1 MLDSLPRAHVFSG
14 EDGRQRTDPSRR
26 WVMLAVL
33 RRLWPCLLEATLIP
47 TTLCYIGLLVSG
59 LTVGVIAAATW
70 TYLAVGYRIATG
82 RAVSGLLVLATLGLS
97 IRVTMYAFSGNA
109 FVYFAQPI
117 ARTAATA
124 MLFAGSALLGRPFVA
139 RFARDFCSFP
149 SDVAARPAIVALFRR
164 LTYLWA
170 AAQAAT
176 AAVNLTL
183 LLTVPVTVFV
193 GTAAAAAWVIMGVG
207 TALTVADSVRTTRG
221 DGLRTVIAD
230 GGRLHTYVTGST

>member
-1 MLDSLPRAHVFSG
+1 
-14 EDGRQRTDPSRR
+14 
-26 WVMLAVL
+26 MLAVL
-33 RRLWPCLLEATLIP
+33 HRLWPCLLEATLIP
-47 TTLCYIGLLVSG
+47 TTLCYVGLLIGG
-59 LTVGVIAAATW
+59 LTLGVAAAASW
-70 TYLAVGYRIATG
+70 IYLAVGYRIATG
-82 RAVSGLLVLATLGLS
+82 RRVSGLLVLAALGLS
-97 IRVTMYAFSGNA
+97 IRVMMYAFSGNA

-117 ARTAATA
+117 ARTVATA
-124 MLFAGSALLGRPFVA
+124 MLFAVSAALGRPFVA
-139 RFARDFCSFP
+139 RFARDFCSFT

-176 AAVNLTL
+176 AAINLTL

-193 GTAAAAAWVIMGVG
+193 GTAAATAWVIMGVG

-230 GGRLHTYVTGST
+230 GGRLHAFVAAA